1 MKNINKEIKLKL
13 DTKLMKWLNWKKK
26 WKWKWKKKVLKL
38 KKQNEI
44 KLEDIICNTYNVLLK
59 FSPCNYQFFIFVK
72 IKNDLSKKKKKKDDI
87 KQSLTIS
94 FLQVQSSMVNSDAQ
108 TIWLVCV

>member
-13 DTKLMKWLNWKKK
+13 DTKLMKWLNWKN
-26 WKWKWKKKVLKL
+26 KWKWKKKVLKL

-44 KLEDIICNTYNVLLK
+44 KLEDIICNKYSVLLK

-72 IKNDLSKKKKKKDDI
+72 IKNDLRKKKRR
-87 KQSLTIS
+87 
-94 FLQVQSSMVNSDAQ
+94 
-108 TIWLVCV
+108 WH

>member
-1 MKNINKEIKLKL
+1 M
-13 DTKLMKWLNWKKK
+13 
-26 WKWKWKKKVLKL
+26 KKKVLKL
-38 KKQNEI
+38 KKQIEI

-72 IKNDLSKKKKKKDDI
+72 IKNDLSKKKKKDDI

-94 FLQVQSSMVNSDAQ
+94 FLQVQSSMVNSDTQ
-108 TIWLVCV
+108 TI

>member
-1 MKNINKEIKLKL
+1 M
-13 DTKLMKWLNWKKK
+13 
-26 WKWKWKKKVLKL
+26 KKKVLKL

-72 IKNDLSKKKKKKDDI
+72 IKNDLRKKKEDDI
-87 KQSLTIS
+87 KQSLTIP
-94 FLQVQSSMVNSDAQ
+94 FLQVQSSMVNSDSQ
-108 TIWLVCV
+108 TI